1 MINYGITGFDHLGQA
16 LISIFQAIT
25 LEGWVLMMYNLMDSN
40 LTLMAVI
47 YFCSLVLIGAFFLL
61 NLILAVIMLE
71 FEKQGV
77 AIEED
82 K

>member
-1 MINYGITGFDHLGQA
+1 
-16 LISIFQAIT
+16 
-25 LEGWVLMMYNLMDSN
+25 MMYNLMDSN